1 VGRRLVYFDYLREKI
16 RLTEKDGF
24 RNPRYLQKLTYLLI
38 VVLLIYGGR
47 NLWKNFANLEYKRTK
62 IFLKTFNIIQSRY
75 IDKTDSK
82 ELIYSAVDSMVKS
95 LGDPH
100 SQFIS
105 QEAYD
110 EMKVFE
116 KGEYGG
122 LGIVIGIRD
131 NRVIVISPIE
141 GTSADKAGIKPG
153 DVVVKIDG
161 ISCIG
166 WSLPEVVKKLRG
178 EKETKV
184 SLHIERGED
193 QKLLHFEIVR
203 KIIELKSVYY
213 KLINDNIGYIRIVN
227 FGNGT
232 LKSFKEA
239 INSLDGK
246 ETKSLILDLR
256 NNPGG
261 FIDQAVEISDCFL
274 SKGLIVKT
282 KGRSK
287 GQTKTYRATESKED
301 IRLPLVVLINK
312 GSASAAEIVA
322 GALQCN
328 KRATIIG
335 ATSFGKG
342 SVQGIFYLPD
352 KTALSLTIAK
362 YYIPDGSLIDGKGIQ
377 PDIEIKI
384 SDSWYEK
391 SMKEQIESMDPQLQK
406 AVEILGER

>member
-1 VGRRLVYFDYLREKI
+1 MDRRLVYFDYLREKI

-47 NLWKNFANLEYKRTK
+47 NLWKNFANPEYKRIK

-75 IDKTDSK
+75 IDKTESK
-82 ELIYSAVDSMVKS
+82 DLIYSAVDGMVKS
-95 LGDPH
+95 LGDQY
-100 SQFIS
+100 SQFIP
-105 QEAYD
+105 QEAYS
-110 EMKVFE
+110 EVRIFK

-131 NRVIVISPIE
+131 NKVIVISPIE
-141 GTSADKAGIKPG
+141 GTPADEAGIKPG
-153 DVVVKIDG
+153 DVIVKIDG

-166 WSLPEVVKKLRG
+166 WSLSEVVKELRG
-178 EKETKV
+178 EEGTKV
-184 SLHIERGED
+184 SLHIERGKH
-193 QKLLHFEIVR
+193 QRLLHFEIIR
-203 KIIELKSVYY
+203 KIIELKSVYC
-213 KLINDNIGYIRIVN
+213 KLINNNIGYIRIVN
-227 FGNGT
+227 FGKDT
-232 LKSFKEA
+232 LKSFKDA
-239 INSLDGK
+239 VNSLDEK

-282 KGRSK
+282 KGRDRS
-287 GQTKTYRATESKED
+287 QFKTYRATESKED
-301 IRLPLVVLINK
+301 VRLPLVVLINK

-335 ATSFGKG
+335 TTSFGKG
-342 SVQGIFYLPD
+342 AVQGIFPLPD
-352 KTALSLTIAK
+352 KTALCLTIAR
-362 YYIPDGSLIDGKGIQ
+362 YYIPDGSLIEGKGIQ

-384 SDSWYEK
+384 PDSWYEK
-391 SMKEQIESMDPQLQK
+391 SIKEQIESMDPQLQK
-406 AVEILGER
+406 AVDILS

>member
-1 VGRRLVYFDYLREKI
+1 MLSGREAYLFWERIE
-16 RLTEKDGF
+16 LTEE
-24 RNPRYLQKLTYLLI
+24 NRYHNLQKLTYLLI
-38 VVLLIYGGR
+38 VILLIYGGR
-47 NLWKNFANLEYKRTK
+47 ILWKNFADPGYKRTK
-62 IFLKTFNIIQSRY
+62 IFLKTFDIIQSSY

-100 SQFIS
+100 SQFLS
-105 QEAYD
+105 QESYD

-122 LGIVIGIRD
+122 LGIVIGIKD
-131 NRVIVISPIE
+131 NRIVVISPIE
-141 GTSADKAGIKPG
+141 GTPADEVGIKPG
-153 DVVVKIDG
+153 DVIVKIDG
-161 ISCIG
+161 ISCVG
-166 WSLPEVVKKLRG
+166 WSLPETVKKLRG
-178 EKETKV
+178 KKGTKV
-184 SLHIERGED
+184 SLHVEREKH
-193 QKLLHFEIVR
+193 QKFLHFEIIR
-203 KIIELKSVYY
+203 KIIELKSVYS
-213 KLINDNIGYIRIVN
+213 KLIDDNIGYIRIVD

-232 LKSFKEA
+232 LESFKDA
-239 INSLDGK
+239 INSFDKK

-282 KGRSK
+282 KGRRSW
-287 GQTKTYRATESKED
+287 QTKTYEATESKED
-301 IRLPLVVLINK
+301 IHLPLVVLINK
-312 GSASAAEIVA
+312 GSASASEIVA

-335 ATSFGKG
+335 TTSFGKG
-342 SVQGIFYLPD
+342 SVQGIFPLPD

-362 YYIPDGSLIDGKGIQ
+362 YYIPDGSLIDGKGIK

-384 SDSWYEK
+384 PDAWYEK
-391 SMKEQIESMDPQLQK
+391 SMKEQIKLLDPQLEK
-406 AVEILGER
+406 AVEILF

>member
-1 VGRRLVYFDYLREKI
+1 MAEENRFH
-16 RLTEKDGF
+16 
-24 RNPRYLQKLTYLLI
+24 NLQKLTYLLI

-47 NLWKNFANLEYKRTK
+47 NLWRNFASPKYKKTK
-62 IFLKTFNIIQSRY
+62 IFLKTFDIIQARY
-75 IDKTDSK
+75 IDKTEPKD
-82 ELIYSAVDSMVKS
+82 LIYSAVDSMVKS
-95 LGDPH
+95 LGDPY
-100 SQFIS
+100 SQFIP
-105 QEAYD
+105 QEVYG
-110 EMKVFE
+110 EVRMFE

-131 NRVIVISPIE
+131 NKVIVISPIE
-141 GTSADKAGIKPG
+141 GTPADEAGIKPG
-153 DVVVKIDG
+153 DVIVKIGG
-161 ISCIG
+161 ISCVE
-166 WSLPEVVKKLRG
+166 WSLPEVVKELRG
-178 EKETKV
+178 EEGTKV
-184 SLHIERGED
+184 LLHIKRGKH

-203 KIIELKSVYY
+203 KIIELKSVYS
-213 KLINDNIGYIRIVN
+213 KLINDSIGYIRIVD

-232 LKSFKEA
+232 LKSFQDV
-239 INSLDGK
+239 ITSLDKK

-287 GQTKTYRATESKED
+287 EQTKTYRATEGKED
-301 IRLPLVVLINK
+301 IHLPLVVLINK

-335 ATSFGKG
+335 TSSFGKG
-342 SVQGIFYLPD
+342 SVQGIFHLPD
-352 KTALSLTIAK
+352 KTALCLTIAR
-362 YYIPDGSLIDGKGIQ
+362 YYIPDGSLIDGKGIH

-384 SDSWYEK
+384 PDSWYEK
-391 SMKEQIESMDPQLQK
+391 SINEQIELLDPQLEK
-406 AVEILGER
+406 AVEFLKNR

>member
-1 VGRRLVYFDYLREKI
+1 MAEENRFH
-16 RLTEKDGF
+16 
-24 RNPRYLQKLTYLLI
+24 NLQKLTYLLI
-38 VVLLIYGGR
+38 FILLIYSGQS
-47 NLWKNFANLEYKRTK
+47 LWKNFASPGYKRTK
-62 IFLKTFNIIQSRY
+62 IFLKTFDIIQSRY

-122 LGIVIGIRD
+122 LGIVIGIKD
-131 NRVIVISPIE
+131 AKIVVISPIE
-141 GTSADKAGIKPG
+141 GTPADEAGIKPG
-153 DVVVKIDG
+153 DIIMKIEG
-161 ISCIG
+161 ISCVG

-178 EKETKV
+178 KEGAKV
-184 SLHIERGED
+184 SLHIERGKD

-213 KLINDNIGYIRIVN
+213 KSINDSIGYIRIVD
-227 FGNGT
+227 FGNAT
-232 LKSFKEA
+232 LKSFKDA
-239 INSLDGK
+239 ITSLDKK
-246 ETKSLILDLR
+246 EIKSLVLDLR

-261 FIDQAVEISDCFL
+261 FVKQAVEISDCFL

-282 KGRSK
+282 KGRRSW
-287 GQTKTYRATESKED
+287 QTKTYKATENKED
-301 IRLPLVVLINK
+301 IHLPLVVLINK

-335 ATSFGKG
+335 TTSFGKG
-342 SVQGIFYLPD
+342 SVQGIFPLPD
-352 KTALSLTIAK
+352 KTALSLTVAK
-362 YYIPDGSLIDGKGIQ
+362 YYIPDGSLIEGKGIQ

-384 SDSWYEK
+384 PESWYKK
-391 SMKEQIESMDPQLQK
+391 SMKEQIELLDPQLEK
-406 AVEILGER
+406 AVKFLKNR